1 MATRGIAEDHSM
13 LIYAHVYVLRQ
24 TMEVECRGHDEL
36 RGIPVRGMRAKEHKM
51 KGRDRRKH

>member
-24 TMEVECRGHDEL
+24 TMEVECRRHDEL
-36 RGIPVRGMRAKEHKM
+36 RGIPVRVREQKNTK
-51 KGRDRRKH
+51 